1 MSFLPSLLHSSI
13 FWWFLPLAAIPLVLH
28 LLTLH
33 RLKTVELSTFR
44 FLFDSY
50 VQQRRRMQFLEA
62 LLAAL
67 RTAFL
72 FFLIWMFSRPIVKN
86 WNQLFGAGG
95 AGGGR
100 EVVLLVDCSAS
111 MNASHAGIP
120 AIERAR
126 KAALAVAG
134 RLGRDDRVTL
144 IRLTA
149 APEEVFSRF
158 STDAKEIQEKIEGL
172 KTTSSRANVF
182 AALLQLFGP
191 EAQRRTNPVVY
202 LFTDSQSSG
211 WREVRNQ
218 GLDRLIPAGTPFYVV
233 NVGPKEPLPNRAVV
247 GDAPRRNR
255 AIAGLPFSLTAR
267 VVNYSKS
274 ESSDVTLSVFI
285 DEKEVARTP
294 LTLKP
299 GETLT
304 RKIDYV
310 PREPG
315 IQRGR
320 FEITGKTSDSFP
332 DDDRYFF
339 VLNVEPR
346 VRVLLVNG
354 HPAAD
359 PVDNEARYLYTALTS
374 RAETAPAGPLTPDP
388 SPPGGERGGK
398 LAEASKE
405 ILRSLDVREVPEP
418 MLTAE
423 TLRDASVVVL
433 ANCGALNAQQFDWL
447 RNFVNTGG
455 GLLIFPGD
463 RVARDTYNTQFF
475 PVPGPQGQR
484 LTAATL
490 GQPEG
495 DPEKLETFEQFAS
508 LNYDHPV
515 LSVFG
520 NPDSDSPH
528 FKTVRVY
535 KRYKLALPPV
545 KANEKSSTWP
555 LIRFSDGSP
564 ALVESRLGDG
574 GVILAAFPAHARWT
588 NLPTKPDF
596 VPLVLRLVSHLEH
609 KPEAD
614 VSSVVVADGAAEI
627 TAVPSWDPAETAIKD
642 PAGHSFSKHLE
653 RNGAR
658 LVVPFDQTSARG
670 YYTVDVRGEHRDQ
683 PRAASL
689 AFAVNLAPEESD
701 FTVVG
706 ENDLKTLLPG
716 AKLEFVDASAEAQ
729 LEKGALGSEKEVW
742 PILIWIVFGV
752 IGIEFLL
759 ATAHG
764 RRAEGEEQ
772 AGVGERIRNLS
783 PGAWV
788 GRMTGAGRQDSPQV

>member
-1 MSFLPSLLHSSI
+1 MSFLPSLLHSSL

-72 FFLIWMFSRPIVKN
+72 FFLIWMFAQPVFKN
-86 WNQLFGAGG
+86 WDNLFGAGG
-95 AGGGR
+95 SGGR

-111 MNASHAGIP
+111 MNASHAGVP

-126 KAALAVAG
+126 KAAHAVVG

-144 IRLTA
+144 VRLTA

-158 STDAKEIQEKIEGL
+158 STDAREIQDKIDGL
-172 KTTSSRANVF
+172 ETTSSRANVF

-191 EAQRRTNPVVY
+191 EAGRRTNPTVY
-202 LFTDSQSSG
+202 LFTDCQSTG
-211 WREVRNQ
+211 WREVRTQ
-218 GLDRLIPAGTPFYVV
+218 GLERLVSAGTPFFVV

-255 AIAGLPFSLTAR
+255 AVAGLPFSLTAR
-267 VVNYSKS
+267 VVNYSQSDSS
-274 ESSDVTLSVFI
+274 EVTLGVFI

-304 RKIDYV
+304 RQIDYI

-320 FEITGKTSDSFP
+320 FEITGKTADGFP

-339 VLNVEPR
+339 TLNVQPR

-354 HPAAD
+354 NPAAD
-359 PVDNEARYLYTALTS
+359 PVDNEGRYLLTALTS
-374 RAETAPAGPLTPDP
+374 RAETTPTDGK
-388 SPPGGERGGK
+388 PG
-398 LAEASKE
+398 LAESSKE
-405 ILRSLDVREVPEP
+405 ILRSLDVREIPEA

-433 ANCGALNAQQFDWL
+433 ANCGSLNVQQFDWL
-447 RNFVNTGG
+447 RGFVNTGG
-455 GLLIFPGD
+455 GLLVFPGD

-490 GQPEG
+490 GPVEG
-495 DPEKLETFEQFAS
+495 DPDKLETFEQFAA
-508 LNYDHPV
+508 LNFDHPV

-535 KRYKLALPPV
+535 KRFKMALPPA
-545 KANEKSSTWP
+545 KAGEKSSTWP
-555 LIRFSDGSP
+555 LVRFGDGSP

-627 TAVPSWDPAETAIKD
+627 TAVPSWDPAEATVKD
-642 PAGHSFSKHLE
+642 PAGHVFHKPLE
-653 RNGAR
+653 RSGAR

-670 YYTVDVRGEHRDQ
+670 YYTVDVSGPRVDQ
-683 PRAASL
+683 PRAAAL

-701 FTVVG
+701 FAVVG
-706 ENDLKTLLPG
+706 EKDLKALLPN
-716 AKLEFVDASAEAQ
+716 ARLEFVDASAEAQ
-729 LEKGALGSEKEVW
+729 LERGALGSEKEIW
-742 PILIWIVFGV
+742 PWLIWIVFAV
-752 IGIEFLL
+752 IGIEFML
-759 ATAHG
+759 ATTYG
-764 RRAEGEEQ
+764 RRADGEEEI
-772 AGVGERIRNLS
+772 GVGERIRRIT

-788 GRMTGAGRQDSPQV
+788 GRMTGAGRQDSPPV